1 MRNAERI
8 LKTTGIPARH
18 SLAQPDGAERW
29 PGGQRAREGS
39 SSCFS
44 RCQQPQPGRAREGQ
58 RGPASYLSYPA
69 SSPLL
74 GGPAG
79 WLAAG
84 WAAQQG
90 TRQSTRKPEAGGEC
104 KLSTAVIAR
113 MAAEDQEYNRQ
124 NLNLKS
130 IYFYFLPSPRK
141 A

>member
-18 SLAQPDGAERW
+18 SLAQSDGAERW

-44 RCQQPQPGRAREGQ
+44 RCQQPQPGRASQ
-58 RGPASYLSYPA
+58 LSQLSCLLASIGRPRSL
-69 SSPLL
+69 
-74 GGPAG
+74 AG
-79 WLAAG
+79 CWLAG

-130 IYFYFLPSPRK
+130 IYFYFLLSPRK

>member
-58 RGPASYLSYPA
+58 PAISAILPPRLYWA
-69 SSPLL
+69 APLT
-74 GGPAG
+74 G

-84 WAAQQG
+84 WLG
-90 TRQSTRKPEAGGEC
+90 C
-104 KLSTAVIAR
+104 TARNKAVNEKAR
-113 MAAEDQEYNRQ
+113 
-124 NLNLKS
+124 S
-130 IYFYFLPSPRK
+130 WW
-141 A
+141 